1 MMSDNLKNSSF
12 ALGGHDREF
21 ISSMVS
27 DGRFGNK
34 TEVVRAGLRLLQDY
48 ESNQKMQRLRAE
60 IATGDADIAAGR
72 VTEYKNADDLL
83 TDIMS
88 EGD

>member
-1 MMSDNLKNSSF
+1 MSDNLKNSSF

-21 ISSMVS
+21 ISSMVN

-48 ESNQKMQRLRAE
+48 ESNQKIQRLRMD
-60 IATGDADIAAGR
+60 IAAGNADIAAGR
-72 VTEYKNADDLL
+72 VTEYKNADALL
-83 TDIMS
+83 ADIIS

>member
-1 MMSDNLKNSSF
+1 MSDNLKNSSF

-21 ISSMVS
+21 ISSMVN

-48 ESNQKMQRLRAE
+48 ESNQKMQRLRVE
-60 IATGDADIAAGR
+60 IAMGDSDIAAGR
-72 VTEYKNADDLL
+72 ITEYKSASNLLADVL
-83 TDIMS
+83 S
-88 EGD
+88 EGS

>member
-1 MMSDNLKNSSF
+1 MSDNLKNSSF

-72 VTEYKNADDLL
+72 VTEYKNPDDLL
-83 TDIMS
+83 ADIMS
-88 EGD
+88 KGD

>member
-1 MMSDNLKNSSF
+1 MSDNLKNSSF

>member
-1 MMSDNLKNSSF
+1 MSDNLKNSSF

-48 ESNQKMQRLRAE
+48 ESNQKMQRLRMD
-60 IATGDADIAAGR
+60 IAAGDADIAAGR

-83 TDIMS
+83 ADVLD
-88 EGD
+88 EGA

>member
-1 MMSDNLKNSSF
+1 MSDNLKNSSF

-21 ISSMVS
+21 ISSMVN

-48 ESNQKMQRLRAE
+48 ETNQKMQRLRAK
-60 IATGDADIAAGR
+60 ISAGDADIAAGR
-72 VTEYKNADDLL
+72 VTEYKNSDDLL
-83 TDIMS
+83 EDVLS
-88 EGD
+88 EGA